1 MSGAGGRRLG
11 RTPVLSGESPV
22 ARTPRLR
29 ILVLGSAG
37 GGGFPQWN
45 CNSEACRCA
54 RADRSLAR
62 SQSSIAVTA
71 DGEKW
76 VLFNA
81 SPDLRQQII
90 DNAALHPNRGLRQS
104 PIAGVV
110 LTNADVDH
118 VAGLLTLRES
128 TPFALYATERVLG
141 TLAENSI
148 FNVLNPD
155 FVERRPMA
163 IGASFGVKTRDGA
176 DIGLEVE
183 PFAVPGKAA
192 LYLEDAGAGENFGTR
207 AEDTIGVGVR
217 APSTGAEFFYI
228 PGCTAMSPELAA
240 RLRGAP
246 LVLFD
251 GTLWRDDEMIEAG
264 IGVKTGRRMGHM
276 SMSGEDGSMAAFEP
290 LGVGRKVF
298 LHINNSN
305 PTLLTDTPE
314 RRAAEAA
321 GWEIAFDGMEICL

>member
-1 MSGAGGRRLG
+1 M
-11 RTPVLSGESPV
+11 
-22 ARTPRLR
+22 LR
-29 ILVLGSAG
+29 ILVLGSAA

-45 CNSEACRCA
+45 CNSEACRRA

-62 SQSSIAVTA
+62 TQSSIAVTA
-71 DGEKW
+71 DGENW

-90 DNAALHPNRGLRQS
+90 DNTALHPNRDLRQS

-128 TPFALYATERVLG
+128 SPFALYATERVLG

-155 FVERRPMA
+155 FVDRRPMVM
-163 IGASFGVKTRDGA
+163 GEPFGVKTRDGA
-176 DIGLEVE
+176 DTGLEVE

-207 AEDTIGVGVR
+207 AEDTVGVGVR
-217 APSTGAEFFYI
+217 APATGVEFFYI
-228 PGCTAMSPELAA
+228 PGCAAMSPELAA

-276 SMSGEDGSMAAFEP
+276 SMSGEDGAMAAFEP
-290 LGVGRKVF
+290 LDVGRKVF

-305 PTLLTDTPE
+305 PTLLIDTPE
-314 RRAAEAA
+314 RRTAEAA

>member
-1 MSGAGGRRLG
+1 M
-11 RTPVLSGESPV
+11 
-22 ARTPRLR
+22 LR
-29 ILVLGSAG
+29 ILVLGSAA

-45 CNSEACRCA
+45 CNSEACRRA

-62 SQSSIAVTA
+62 TQSSIAVTA
-71 DGEKW
+71 DGENW

-90 DNAALHPNRGLRQS
+90 DNAALHPNRDLRQS

-163 IGASFGVKTRDGA
+163 MGEPFGVKTRDGA
-176 DIGLEVE
+176 DTGLEVE

-192 LYLEDAGAGENFGTR
+192 LINSWGGRALASVPNASCTSLLMRMLFTDREKIPPPLEIRSA
-207 AEDTIGVGVR
+207 
-217 APSTGAEFFYI
+217 
-228 PGCTAMSPELAA
+228 L
-240 RLRGAP
+240 
-246 LVLFD
+246 
-251 GTLWRDDEMIEAG
+251 
-264 IGVKTGRRMGHM
+264 
-276 SMSGEDGSMAAFEP
+276 
-290 LGVGRKVF
+290 
-298 LHINNSN
+298 
-305 PTLLTDTPE
+305 
-314 RRAAEAA
+314 
-321 GWEIAFDGMEICL
+321 